1 MKKIKNFQTFNDG
14 FDKFYSYLY
23 SLIKRGG
30 KFASDVWEA
39 TKVEGEETKLALR
52 ILSKMIKGEDV
63 TDREKQ
69 FLKAQSGDIIR
80 ILPLVAISG
89 IPIPIPITPL
99 LVMLGKKYGFD
110 FLPKDHRQL
119 LSNQV
124 ELPENVKVMLNEFP
138 ESGMGYHNV
147 DIILKDG
154 KILKFRKIINGT
166 YLLLNPT
173 ESIDV
178 DNIESLAQTTN

>member
-1 MKKIKNFQTFNDG
+1 
-14 FDKFYSYLY
+14 
-23 SLIKRGG
+23 
-30 KFASDVWEA
+30 
-39 TKVEGEETKLALR
+39 
-52 ILSKMIKGEDV
+52 
-63 TDREKQ
+63 
-69 FLKAQSGDIIR
+69 
-80 ILPLVAISG
+80 LVAISG

-119 LSNQV
+119 LSNQI

-154 KILKFRKIINGT
+154 KILTSRKIINGT

-173 ESIDV
+173 ESIDTN
-178 DNIESLAQTTN
+178 NIESLTQTTN

>member
-1 MKKIKNFQTFNDG
+1 MKKIKTFQTFNDG
-14 FDKFYSYLY
+14 FDKFSSYLY
-23 SLIKRGG
+23 SILKRGG

-119 LSNQV
+119 LSNQI
-124 ELPENVKVMLNEFP
+124 ELPENIKNILNEIP

-147 DIILKDG
+147 DITLKDG
-154 KILKFRKIINGT
+154 KILTSRKIINGT
-166 YLLLNPT
+166 YLILNPD

-178 DNIESLAQTTN
+178 DNIESLTHTTN